1 MLEMLMQ
8 WYRRRFSD
16 PEAIALLVILVA
28 GFGIIFFFSGLLAPL
43 LVAIVLAYLLEW
55 PTVRL
60 QSIGCSRP
68 WATSIV
74 LILFVGILLL
84 MAFVVLPIAWQQGIY
99 LIRDMPGML
108 NKLSDFAAT
117 LPRRYPALMDAG
129 IIDAMAENMRS
140 RMLTMGDSV
149 VKISLASLVGLLTIA
164 VYLVLVPLM
173 VFFLLKDKEQMLNA
187 VRRVL
192 PRNRGLAGQVWKEMN
207 QQITN
212 YIRGK
217 VLEMIVVGIA
227 TWLGFLLFGLNYSL
241 LLAVLVGFSVLIPYI
256 GAFVVTIPVVGVA
269 LFQFGLGTE
278 FWSCFAV
285 YLIIQGLDGNL
296 LVPVLFSEAVNLHPL
311 VIILSVVIFG
321 GLWGFWGVFFAI
333 PLATLIKAVV
343 HACMTLCHWLTD
355 IVTPFSA
362 SSALILRIIARYTS
376 CSSKLIWP
384 VLISSTLANT
394 ATSSISASST

>member
-1 MLEMLMQ
+1 MLQMLMQ

-16 PEAIALLVILVA
+16 PEAIALLVILLA
-28 GFGIIFFFSGLLAPL
+28 GFGIMFFFSGLLAPL
-43 LVAIVLAYLLEW
+43 LVSIVLAYLLEW

-60 QSIGCSRP
+60 ERIGFSRT
-68 WATSIV
+68 WATSVV

-84 MAFVVLPIAWQQGIY
+84 MAFVVMTVAWQQGIY

-117 LPRRYPALMDAG
+117 VPRRYPALMDAG

-140 RMLTMGDSV
+140 RMLTVGDSV
-149 VKISLASLVGLLTIA
+149 VKYSLASLVGLLTLA

-217 VLEMIVVGIA
+217 VLEMIVVGVA
-227 TWLGFLLFGLNYSL
+227 TWIGFILFGLNYSL

-269 LFQFGLGTE
+269 LFQFGAGTE
-278 FWSCFAV
+278 FWSLFAV
-285 YLIIQGLDGNL
+285 YLIIQALDGNL

-343 HACMTLCHWLTD
+343 HAWPDGL
-355 IVTPFSA
+355 IVEDEH
-362 SSALILRIIARYTS
+362 
-376 CSSKLIWP
+376 
-384 VLISSTLANT
+384 
-394 ATSSISASST
+394 

>member
-1 MLEMLMQ
+1 MLEMLTQ

-16 PEAIALLVILVA
+16 PEAIALLIILVA
-28 GFGIIFFFSGLLAPL
+28 GFGILFFFSGLLAPL

-60 QSIGCSRP
+60 EAIGCSRR
-68 WATSIV
+68 WATSLV
-74 LILFVGILLL
+74 LIVFVGILLL
-84 MAFVVLPIAWQQGIY
+84 MAFVVMPVAWQQGIL

-129 IIDAMAENMRS
+129 IIDAMAENMRT

-149 VKISLASLVGLLTIA
+149 VKYSLASLVGLLTLA
-164 VYLVLVPLM
+164 VY
-173 VFFLLKDKEQMLNA
+173 A

-217 VLEMIVVGIA
+217 VLEMVVVGVA
-227 TWLGFLLFGLNYSL
+227 TWLGFLMFGLNYSL

-285 YLIIQGLDGNL
+285 YFLKQ
-296 LVPVLFSEAVNLHPL
+296 
-311 VIILSVVIFG
+311 
-321 GLWGFWGVFFAI
+321 
-333 PLATLIKAVV
+333 
-343 HACMTLCHWLTD
+343 
-355 IVTPFSA
+355 
-362 SSALILRIIARYTS
+362 
-376 CSSKLIWP
+376 
-384 VLISSTLANT
+384 
-394 ATSSISASST
+394 SICIRW

>member
-28 GFGIIFFFSGLLAPL
+28 GFGILFFFSGLLAPL

-55 PTVRL
+55 PTARL
-60 QSIGCSRP
+60 EHIGCSRR

-74 LILFVGILLL
+74 LVLFVGILLL
-84 MAFVVLPIAWQQGIY
+84 MSFVVMPIAWQQGIY

-129 IIDAMAENMRS
+129 IM
-140 RMLTMGDSV
+140 TMGDSV
-149 VKISLASLVGLLTIA
+149 VKYSLASLVGLLTLA

-173 VFFLLKDKEQMLNA
+173 VFFLVKDKEQMLNA

-192 PRNRGLAGQVWKEMN
+192 PRNRGLAGQVWQEMN

-217 VLEMIVVGIA
+217 VLEMIVVGVA
-227 TWLGFLLFGLNYSL
+227 TWIGFVIFGLNYSL

-343 HACMTLCHWLTD
+343 HA
-355 IVTPFSA
+355 
-362 SSALILRIIARYTS
+362 
-376 CSSKLIWP
+376 WP
-384 VLISSTLANT
+384 DVPAVEEK
-394 ATSSISASST
+394 

>member
-43 LVAIVLAYLLEW
+43 LVAIVLAYLLES

-60 QSIGCSRP
+60 RCLLGCSRR

-74 LILFVGILLL
+74 LVVFVGILLL

-207 QQITN
+207 QQIAD
-212 YIRGK
+212 YIRQGR

-269 LFQFGLGTE
+269 LLQFGAGTE

-285 YLIIQGLDGNL
+285 YLIIQALDGNL
-296 LVPVLFSEAVNLHPL
+296 LSTGVVLRS
-311 VIILSVVIFG
+311 G
-321 GLWGFWGVFFAI
+321 
-333 PLATLIKAVV
+333 
-343 HACMTLCHWLTD
+343 
-355 IVTPFSA
+355 
-362 SSALILRIIARYTS
+362 
-376 CSSKLIWP
+376 
-384 VLISSTLANT
+384 
-394 ATSSISASST
+394 